1 MNYNYQFV
9 SSITGCDEMITQGQ
23 REREILTIKRDRI
36 VASVNSALSSRTI
49 AEQDLAAVTQDIA
62 DLTAIIQSLPVGS
75 EERLSKEIDL
85 NELEGKQMR
94 LTRDLLHPTRDRQFD
109 LGECEALI
117 ANLDVYIAALEARKV
132 ELQNA

>member
-1 MNYNYQFV
+1 MNYNYQYV

-36 VASVNSALSSRTI
+36 IVSVNSKVASRTI
-49 AEQDLAAVTQDIA
+49 AEEDLAIVTQEIA
-62 DLTAIIQSLPVGS
+62 DLTAQIALLPVGS
-75 EERLSKEIDL
+75 PDLTQKEIDL
-85 NELEGKQMR
+85 LVLQAQEKR
-94 LTRDLLHPTRDRQFD
+94 LVRDLNESSRDRQFD

>member
-1 MNYNYQFV
+1 MNYNYQYV

-36 VASVNSALSSRTI
+36 IVSVNSKVASRTI
-49 AEQDLAAVTQDIA
+49 AEEDLAIVTQEIA
-62 DLTAIIQSLPVGS
+62 DLTAQIALLPVGS
-75 EERLSKEIDL
+75 PDLTQKEIDL
-85 NELEGKQMR
+85 LVLQTQQKR
-94 LTRDLLHPTRDRQFD
+94 LVRDLNESSRDRQFD